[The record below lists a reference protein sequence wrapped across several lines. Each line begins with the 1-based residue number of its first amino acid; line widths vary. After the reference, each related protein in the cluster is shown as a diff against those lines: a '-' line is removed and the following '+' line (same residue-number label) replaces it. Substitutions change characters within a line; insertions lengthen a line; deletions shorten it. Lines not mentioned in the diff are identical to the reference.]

1 MRRPLSDMPRFASK
15 IKLSLMGLVFMVPV
29 YLRLFLMMDGIRFF
43 HVDDVGAW
51 MCVETLP

>member
-1 MRRPLSDMPRFASK
+1 MRRPLSDTPRFASK